1 MKTVIFLAAIA
12 YVTAA
17 VPDYYDLVKLDMPK
31 LSKDPK
37 EFKIFVDCIL
47 DKGPCSPLYKTYR
60 AIVQDTFDHKCKR
73 CSDYQRHCYWQ
84 FLQGLK
90 ALFPQDYISFKAKYD
105 PENKYFNDLES
116 LLNNYAN

>member
-60 AIVQDTFDHKCKR
+60 GK
-73 CSDYQRHCYWQ
+73 
-84 FLQGLK
+84 
-90 ALFPQDYISFKAKYD
+90 
-105 PENKYFNDLES
+105 
-116 LLNNYAN
+116 